1 MTLAGHAIT
10 GGWMSLM
17 VTVNEQLEELPAA
30 SLALQVTVDEP
41 FGKLEP
47 DGGAQT
53 GVTAPQLSAA
63 VTLNGTT
70 AEQRLGSLPAV
81 MFPGQLIVGA

>member
-1 MTLAGHAIT
+1 MAG
-10 GGWMSLM
+10 GCMSLI